1 MNGMKFVNSD
11 DTFPT
16 ELDLFQTPPTNTT
29 CEKINFVN
37 YRPHGQFLEGCPL
50 EFTIPSGGTQY
61 IDLKRT
67 FLKLKFKITKGNN
80 ENLVLTDSV
89 ASINLPLHTMF
100 SRVEVYFNQKLVSG
114 GDVFYPYKAYLETL
128 LDYGREAKETQ
139 LSSAGFHKDTAVFM
153 ESFIDNKNDGFFKRR
168 TETIDGKVWQLE
180 GPLMS
185 DICQQERYILN
196 NVEITFKLY
205 PTTREFFIL
214 TDKNI
219 SGLKHKITDAF
230 LQVAMITPS
239 PWILVAHKQALD
251 RGNAVYPYMR
261 TDVKTLSITRGEYG
275 FTIEDVYQGMI
286 PKELVIAMVTS
297 KSLNGTF
304 SSNPLN
310 LHHFNISSLSVIIDG
325 QPCPTQP
332 LSLNFTTNEILDGYS
347 SLFRGLDKDSK
358 DVGCDITSHE
368 YRHGYCMFV
377 FNLLPG
383 DYLPL
388 IRKAN
393 VRIEGRFS
401 SPLSENINIILLAKF
416 PSTLEIDRERNIMTR

>member
-1 MNGMKFVNSD
+1 MNGLKFVNSD

-29 CEKINFVN
+29 CEKINFIN
-37 YRPHGQFLEGCPL
+37 YRPHGQLLDGSPL
-50 EFTIPSGGTQY
+50 VFTIPNGGTQY
-61 IDLKRT
+61 MDLKRT

-80 ENLVLTDSV
+80 ENVTLDDSV
-89 ASINLPLHTMF
+89 ASINLPLHCMF

-114 GDVFYPYKAYLETL
+114 GGVFYPYKAYLETL

-139 LSSAGFHKDTAVFM
+139 LLSVGFHKDTAVFM
-153 ESFIDNKNDGFFKRR
+153 ESFDNKNDGFFARQLQ
-168 TETIDGKVWQLE
+168 TVNGKVWQLE

-205 PTTREFFIL
+205 PSTSEFFIL
-214 TDKNI
+214 SGKNI
-219 SGLKHKITDAF
+219 PGLKYQITDVF
-230 LQVAMITPS
+230 LQVAMITPT

-251 RGNAVYPYMR
+251 RGNAIFPYLR
-261 TDVKTLSITRGEYG
+261 TDIKTLSVTRGEYG

-297 KSLNGTF
+297 KSLNGTYD
-304 SSNPLN
+304 SNPLN
-310 LHHFNISSLSVIIDG
+310 LIHCNINSLSVIIDG
-325 QPCPTQP
+325 SPCPTEP
-332 LSLNFTTNEILDGYS
+332 LSLNIRNNEVLDGYNT
-347 SLFRGLDKDSK
+347 LFRGLDKDSK
-358 DVGCDITSHE
+358 DVGCDISMHE
-368 YRHGYCMFV
+368 WVHGFSV
-377 FNLLPG
+377 FIFNLLPG

-401 SPLSENINIILLAKF
+401 NPLSENINVILLAKF
-416 PSTLEIDRERNIMTR
+416 PSTLEIDRERNIITR

>member
-1 MNGMKFVNSD
+1 MNGLKFVNSD

-29 CEKINFVN
+29 CEKINFIN
-37 YRPHGQFLEGCPL
+37 YRPHGQLLDGSPL
-50 EFTIPSGGTQY
+50 VFTIPNGGTQY
-61 IDLKRT
+61 MDLKRT

-80 ENLVLTDSV
+80 ENVTLDDSV
-89 ASINLPLHTMF
+89 ASINLPLHCMF

-114 GDVFYPYKAYLETL
+114 GGVFYPYKAYLETL

-139 LSSAGFHKDTAVFM
+139 LLSVGFHKDTAVFM
-153 ESFIDNKNDGFFKRR
+153 ESFDNKNDGFFARQLQ
-168 TETIDGKVWQLE
+168 TVNGKVWQLE

-205 PTTREFFIL
+205 PSTSEFFIL
-214 TDKNI
+214 SGKNI
-219 SGLKHKITDAF
+219 PGLKYQITDVF
-230 LQVAMITPS
+230 LQVAMITPT

-251 RGNAVYPYMR
+251 RGNAIFPYLR
-261 TDVKTLSITRGEYG
+261 TDIKTLSVTRGEYG

-297 KSLNGTF
+297 KSLNGTYD
-304 SSNPLN
+304 SNPLN
-310 LHHFNISSLSVIIDG
+310 LIHCNINSLTVIIDG
-325 QPCPTQP
+325 SPCPTEP
-332 LSLNFTTNEILDGYS
+332 LSLNIRNNEVLDGYNT
-347 SLFRGLDKDSK
+347 LFRGLDKDSK
-358 DVGCDITSHE
+358 DVGCDISMHE
-368 YRHGYCMFV
+368 WVHGFSV
-377 FNLLPG
+377 FIFNLLPG

-401 SPLSENINIILLAKF
+401 NPLSENINVILLAKF
-416 PSTLEIDRERNIMTR
+416 PSTLEIDRERNIITR